1 MAGTAGLVVERL
13 GEAGRVLLYV
23 LALVVGIGAVSHLLG
38 WLFLRERTV
47 RFVWAAWN
55 VLGASLLVSGVALL
69 GYAWLGLGL
78 QSTWGSAL
86 AGGGLLLASA
96 GIWMLVPV

>member
-1 MAGTAGLVVERL
+1 MARTAALVLERL

-23 LALVVGIGAVSHLLG
+23 LALIVGIGAVSHLLG

-55 VLGASLLVSGVALL
+55 VLGVGLLLAGVAAL
-69 GYAWLGLGL
+69 GYAWLGFGF
-78 QSTWGSAL
+78 QSTWGSTL
-86 AGGGLLLASA
+86 AGAGLLLASA

>member
-1 MAGTAGLVVERL
+1 MAGTAALMVERL

-23 LALVVGIGAVSHLLG
+23 LALIVGIGAVSHLLG
-38 WLFLRERTV
+38 WLFLRERTI

-55 VLGASLLVSGVALL
+55 VLGIALLLGGVAVL

-78 QSTWGSAL
+78 QSTWGSTL
-86 AGGGLLLASA
+86 AGAGLLLASA